1 MVRNILIIV
10 ASMILTSSAFLSVV
24 QPAEGTSS
32 NNNSSNSN
40 TNNRKSHLR
49 RKRLAENVGLLMQVD
64 GAVDSSTSKEKA
76 SSTHNAA
83 AAVHKTSVAAGG
95 GRKDMGR
102 NLAAAD
108 EEFGREQEKQQQRH
122 NQERK
127 QRKSIR
133 QDKELSDA
141 IASAEEVLNELFDDN
156 RYLQVVSMSMS
167 MVGGR
172 TEDYSSASYNS
183 QEGTSTSSSG
193 ARVPTSTFDGRL
205 DTPETP
211 TQITSDEEVVEEDE
225 TEEEETPPTTDDPL
239 DTPPETTPSTPSD
252 TTVEVEAP
260 EEAIGDGQMIDTPET
275 PVSEGAQD
283 NAEEVVTEEE
293 TTDGGETPTSSTP
306 PNTAEEVEAEGQTDE
321 LDTPETPTSSIPSD
335 TMEQEEPDDGLLDAL
350 EIPSLVPSNTTGQ
363 ETNIDVQPSTN
374 STTQEEEEV
383 QEDLSSSEATTG
395 ASPSSP
401 ATDTTT
407 AVGEELDVDRFDV
420 VLTYQNEPGVCSGS
434 ASGIGCAGEA
444 SGSDMGGNPNTLL
457 NCYDVTSF
465 TIVDDES
472 DPTAEDTNSSTIVE
486 LKEVTFWIGE
496 SSDLPRDL
504 SVRVWDSVDGT
515 IASGPNNLLF
525 EQDVLEYSAGE
536 NTIFLDVATG
546 DDSLIP
552 ENGVVCVGVYSE
564 SVEDG
569 LRIQTESPPAD
580 DSGAPVDPV
589 GSFLMTPSCGL
600 TDFTSLSDLT
610 VRGGLCIEAI
620 VSVTTTTASSAASA
634 ESSVETGK
642 L

>member
-1 MVRNILIIV
+1 MVRNFVIIV
-10 ASMILTSSAFLSVV
+10 ASVILTSSAFFSVV

-32 NNNSSNSN
+32 NSNNSNSN

-64 GAVDSSTSKEKA
+64 GAVDSSTSKKKG

-83 AAVHKTSVAAGG
+83 AAAVHKTPSVAGG
-95 GRKDMGR
+95 GRKDRGR
-102 NLAAAD
+102 DLAAAD
-108 EEFGREQEKQQQRH
+108 EEFGREQKQKQQRRH

-321 LDTPETPTSSIPSD
+321 LDTPETPTLIPSD
-335 TMEQEEPDDGLLDAL
+335 TTEQEEPADGLLNDP
-350 EIPSLVPSNTTGQ
+350 ETPSSIPSNTTGQ

-374 STTQEEEEV
+374 STTQEEEV
-383 QEDLSSSEATTG
+383 QEDISSSEATVG
-395 ASPSSP
+395 ASPSSS
-401 ATDTTT
+401 ANDTAT

-465 TIVDDES
+465 TTIDES
-472 DPTAEDTNSSTIVE
+472 DATAEGTSSSTIVE

>member
-64 GAVDSSTSKEKA
+64 GAVDSSTSKKKG

-83 AAVHKTSVAAGG
+83 AAAVHKTPSVAGG
-95 GRKDMGR
+95 GRKDRGR
-102 NLAAAD
+102 DLAAAD
-108 EEFGREQEKQQQRH
+108 EEFGREQKQKQQRRH

-141 IASAEEVLNELFDDN
+141 IASAEEVLRDLFDDN

-172 TEDYSSASYNS
+172 TEDSSSASYNS
-183 QEGTSTSSSG
+183 QEDIYSSSSG
-193 ARVPTSTFDGRL
+193 ARVPTSPFDGRL

-211 TQITSDEEVVEEDE
+211 TQITSDEDVV
-225 TEEEETPPTTDDPL
+225 EEETPPTTDGQL
-239 DTPPETTPSTPSD
+239 DTPPETPPSTPSD
-252 TTVEVEAP
+252 TTVEIETP
-260 EEAIGDGQMIDTPET
+260 EEAISDGQMMDTPGT
-275 PVSEGAQD
+275 SVSEGTED
-283 NAEEVVTEEE
+283 TVEEIVTEEE
-293 TTDGGETPTSSTP
+293 PSDG
-306 PNTAEEVEAEGQTDE
+306 AEDEVEAEAEGQADE

-515 IASGPNNLLF
+515 IGSGPNNLLF
-525 EQDVLEYSAGE
+525 EQDVLDYSAGK

-620 VSVTTTTASSAASA
+620 VSVTTTTTASSATSA

>member
-1 MVRNILIIV
+1 MVRNFVIIV
-10 ASMILTSSAFLSVV
+10 ASVILTSSAFFSVV

-32 NNNSSNSN
+32 NSNNSNSN

-64 GAVDSSTSKEKA
+64 GAVDSSTSKKKG

-83 AAVHKTSVAAGG
+83 AAAVHKTPSVAGG
-95 GRKDMGR
+95 GRKDRGR
-102 NLAAAD
+102 DLAAAD
-108 EEFGREQEKQQQRH
+108 EEFGREQKQKQQRRH

-141 IASAEEVLNELFDDN
+141 IASAEEVLRDLFDDN

-172 TEDYSSASYNS
+172 TEDSSSASYNS
-183 QEGTSTSSSG
+183 QEDIYSSSSG

-252 TTVEVEAP
+252 TTVEIETP
-260 EEAIGDGQMIDTPET
+260 EEAISDGQMMDTPGT
-275 PVSEGAQD
+275 SVSEGTED
-283 NAEEVVTEEE
+283 TVEEIVTEEE
-293 TTDGGETPTSSTP
+293 PSDG
-306 PNTAEEVEAEGQTDE
+306 AEDEVEAEAEGQADE

-515 IASGPNNLLF
+515 IGSGPNNLLF
-525 EQDVLEYSAGE
+525 EQDVLDYSAGK